1 MQHGNKHKFAN
12 EFVVGVSRLRD
23 VTNLNPSSDATTRL
37 NESLSGNIDANLI
50 LTAGD
55 SGFPDATRVWNGTI
69 DAIPAMI
76 VRCGSET
83 DVQHAVRAA
92 REAGVPIS
100 VRGGGHDWAGRS
112 TGPSGG
118 LVIDLSGMRQ
128 VAVDAQ
134 TQTAAISGG
143 ATAADVINAGSAYG
157 LVTTTGTSARVG
169 MAGFAMG
176 GGYGPGAAK
185 YGLAL
190 DNIVSAQVV
199 LADGRLVH
207 ADADSEPEL
216 LWAIKGGGGNF
227 GVVTS
232 LTMRMH
238 PLETALAGFMIF
250 GPHEAAKVWH
260 GIEEIVAS
268 APDDLLV
275 DTAFITSPDGNPA
288 ILVSPTWL
296 GEHAA
301 GEPYIERLRSLGTVF
316 ASQIGPVPWSALIG
330 FVDTIA
336 PGGRHYHLRTRNVAG
351 FSDDVVGTLIEAG
364 TGRTSPFST
373 IALHC
378 FRGVAARVAPD
389 ATAFSLRAPHY
400 MAEIIGAWEPGDSRA
415 GDHRRWVEHT
425 ADALSELALPGGYV
439 NLLGPDE
446 TDRAAQTFGNNAA
459 RLLAAKA
466 KYDPDNTFNA
476 VPLPRH

>member
-1 MQHGNKHKFAN
+1 MNSWATFASA
-12 EFVVGVSRLRD
+12 V
-23 VTNLNPSSDATTRL
+23 VTNIDSSSDATFRL
-37 NESLSGNIDANLI
+37 SESLSRNVDADRI
-50 LTAGD
+50 LKPGD
-55 SGFPDATRVWNGTI
+55 SSFPEAVRVWNGAV

-76 VRCGSET
+76 VRCGSES
-83 DVQHAVRAA
+83 DVQQAVRAA

-118 LVIDLSGMRQ
+118 LVLDLSGMRK
-128 VAVDAQ
+128 VAVDVDSG
-134 TQTAAISGG
+134 TATVGGG
-143 ATAADVINAGSAYG
+143 ATAADVIDAGSSYG
-157 LVTTTGTSARVG
+157 LVTTTGTSAHVG
-169 MAGFAMG
+169 VAGFAMG

-185 YGLAL
+185 YGLGL
-190 DNIVSAQVV
+190 DNVISAQVV
-199 LADGRLVH
+199 LADGRLVR
-207 ADADSEPEL
+207 ADAASEPEL

-238 PLETALAGFMIF
+238 PLETALAGFLIF
-250 GPHEAAKVWH
+250 GPHEAAQVWR

-275 DTAFITSPDGNPA
+275 DTAFITSPDGDPA
-288 ILVSPTWL
+288 ILVSPAWL
-296 GEHAA
+296 GEHAV
-301 GEPYIERLRSLGTVF
+301 GEPYIEQLRNLGTVF

-336 PGGRHYHLRTRNVAG
+336 PAGRHYHLRTRNIAG
-351 FSDDVVGTLIEAG
+351 FSDDVVPVLIEAG
-364 TGRTSPFST
+364 TERTSPFST
-373 IALHC
+373 IALHS
-378 FRGVAARVAPD
+378 FRGAATRVAPD
-389 ATAFSLRAPHY
+389 GTAFSLRAPHY

-415 GDHRRWVEHT
+415 DDHRRWVEHT
-425 ADALSELALPGGYV
+425 ADALSEHALPGGYV

-446 TDRAAQTFGNNAA
+446 TDRAAHTFGDNTA

-466 KYDPDNTFNA
+466 TYDPDNTFNA
-476 VPLPRH
+476 VPLPPH

>member
-1 MQHGNKHKFAN
+1 MNLCAPAA
-12 EFVVGVSRLRD
+12 SAA
-23 VTNLNPSSDATTRL
+23 VTNLN
-37 NESLSGNIDANLI
+37 LSRDIDADLI
-50 LTAGD
+50 LRPGD
-55 SGFPDATRVWNGTI
+55 SGFPDAVRAWNGAVEAT
-69 DAIPAMI
+69 PAVI

-92 REAGVPIS
+92 REAGVPVS

-118 LVIDLSGMRQ
+118 LVVDLSGMRQ
-128 VAVDAQ
+128 VVVDAESG
-134 TQTAAISGG
+134 TATVGGG
-143 ATAADVINAGSAYG
+143 ATAADVISAGSSYG
-157 LVTTTGTSARVG
+157 LVTTTGTSAGVG

-176 GGYGPGAAK
+176 GGYGPGTVK
-185 YGLAL
+185 YGLGL
-190 DNIVSAQVV
+190 DNVISAQVV
-199 LADGRLVH
+199 LSDGRLVR
-207 ADADSEPEL
+207 ADAATEPEL

-250 GPHEAAKVWH
+250 GPHQAARVWH
-260 GIEEIVAS
+260 GIEDVVAS
-268 APDDLLV
+268 APDDLSV
-275 DTAFITSPDGNPA
+275 DTAFITSPDGSPA

-301 GEPYIERLRSLGTVF
+301 GELYMERLRSVGTVF

-336 PGGRHYHLRTRNVAG
+336 PAGRHYHLRTRNVAG
-351 FSDDVVGTLIEAG
+351 FSGDVVAALIEAG

-373 IALHC
+373 IALHS
-378 FRGVAARVAPD
+378 FRGAATRVAPD
-389 ATAFSLRAPHY
+389 ATAFSLRTPHY
-400 MAEIIGAWEPGDSRA
+400 MVEIIGAWEAGDTRA

-425 ADALSELALPGGYV
+425 ADELSEHALPGGYV

-446 TDRAAQTFGNNAA
+446 TDRAAQTFGGNTV

-466 KYDPDNTFNA
+466 KYDPDDTFNA
-476 VPLPRH
+476 VPLPRR